1 MSPGSGESSVVL
13 RTEILIFPLS
23 HLRGVRAIVNGT
35 VHTVSER
42 GTIEGGTVLLEDGEI
57 SAVGADSEV
66 EVPDDAEVFDVGK
79 KHVTPGLIDAHS
91 HAGMAEWG
99 EPEDGDFNEV
109 SDPVTPHVNALDG
122 FHPRDE
128 ELRHAFQ
135 GGVTTVS
142 ARMGSANVV
151 GGIIC
156 SMKTYGDVA
165 DRMCIREDG
174 MKAAFGENPKRF
186 HGDEKDRQPSTR
198 PGVAATLRQALME
211 AEDYVKRR
219 EAAGEEDEP
228 FERDLGMENLARVV
242 EGDLPLR
249 VHAHRA
255 DDIATVF
262 RIADEF
268 GIDEFSIEHAT
279 EGHVLAEEFVERDV
293 PAVVGPT
300 ISSASKYEL
309 RNITFE
315 TPGILHEAG
324 VKVAIQTD
332 APVLPQE
339 HLDVCV
345 GLAVREGLPEDVALR
360 TVTRNPAEILGI
372 EDRVGTLNEGTDADL
387 VVWDGPMFEL
397 DSDARQV
404 FVEGERIYDGERD
417 EVDPREEYA
426 W

>member
-1 MSPGSGESSVVL
+1 M
-13 RTEILIFPLS
+13 
-23 HLRGVRAIVNGT
+23 RAIVNGT

-42 GTIEGGTVLLEDGEI
+42 GTVEGGTVLVEDGEI
-57 SAVGADSEV
+57 AAVGAADEV
-66 EVPDDAEVFDVGK
+66 AVPDDAEVFDAEGR
-79 KHVTPGLIDAHS
+79 HVTPGLVDAHS

-122 FHPRDE
+122 FHPRDD
-128 ELRHAFQ
+128 ELKHAFQ

-151 GGIIC
+151 GGVIC

-165 DRMCIREDG
+165 DRMLIREDG

-186 HGDEKDRQPSTR
+186 HGDQKDRQPSTR
-198 PGVAATLRQALME
+198 PGVAATLRQALMD
-211 AEDYVKRR
+211 AEDYVERR
-219 EAAGEEDEP
+219 AQAREEGDP

-268 GIDEFSIEHAT
+268 GIEKLSIEHAT

-345 GLAVREGLPEDVALR
+345 GLAVREGLPEEAALR
-360 TVTRNPAEILGI
+360 TVTRNPAEILGVK
-372 EDRVGTLNEGTDADL
+372 DRVGTLEEGTDADL

-397 DSDARQV
+397 DSDAEQV
-404 FVEGERIYDGERD
+404 FVEGERVYDSERD
-417 EVDPREEYA
+417 DVDPREEYA

>member
-1 MSPGSGESSVVL
+1 VTRSLAVL
-13 RTEILIFPLS
+13 RTEILIRPLS
-23 HLRGVRAIVNGT
+23 NLRDMRAIINGT

-42 GTIEGGTVLLEDGEI
+42 GTIDGGTVLLEDGEI
-57 SAVGADSEV
+57 AAVGPDGEV
-66 EVPDDAEVFDVGK
+66 EIPDDAEVFDAAGQ
-79 KHVTPGLIDAHS
+79 HVTPGLVDAHS

-122 FHPRDE
+122 FHPRDD
-128 ELRHAFQ
+128 ELKHAFQ

-165 DRMCIREDG
+165 DRMFIREDG

-198 PGVAATLRQALME
+198 PGVAATLREALME
-211 AEDYVKRR
+211 AEDYVERR
-219 EAAGEEDEP
+219 EQAREDGDP
-228 FERDLGMENLARVV
+228 FERDLGMENLGRVV

-268 GIDEFSIEHAT
+268 GIEKLSIEHAT

-345 GLAVREGLPEDVALR
+345 GLAVREGLPKDVALR

-372 EDRVGTLNEGTDADL
+372 EDRVGTLRAGTDADL
-387 VVWDGPMFEL
+387 VVWDGPMFDL

-404 FVEGERIYDGERD
+404 FVEGERIYDAERD
-417 EVDPREEYA
+417 DVDPREEYA

>member
-1 MSPGSGESSVVL
+1 
-13 RTEILIFPLS
+13 
-23 HLRGVRAIVNGT
+23 VRAVVNGT
-35 VHTVSER
+35 VHTVTDR
-42 GTIEGGTVLLEDGEI
+42 GTIEGGTVLFDEGRI
-57 SAVGADSEV
+57 VAVGDESEV
-66 EVPDDAEVFDVGK
+66 EVPQDATVFDADG
-79 KHVTPGLIDAHS
+79 KHVTPGLVEAHS

-128 ELRHAFQ
+128 ELNHAFQ
-135 GGVTTVS
+135 GGITTVS
-142 ARMGSANVV
+142 ARMGSANVI

-156 SMKTYGDVA
+156 SMKTYGDTA
-165 DRMCIREDG
+165 DEMFVREDG
-174 MKAAFGENPKRF
+174 MKAAFGENPKRV
-186 HGDEKDRQPSTR
+186 HGEGKDRQPVTR
-198 PGVAATLRQALME
+198 PGVAATLRQALMA
-211 AEDYVKRR
+211 AEDYVERR
-219 EAAGEEDEP
+219 ENAREEGDP
-228 FERDLGMENLARVV
+228 FERDLGMENLARVI

-255 DDIATVF
+255 DDIMTVF

-268 GIDEFSIEHAT
+268 GIEDLSIEHAT
-279 EGHVLAEEFVERDV
+279 EGHVVAEEFVERDV
-293 PAVVGPT
+293 SAIVGPT
-300 ISSASKYEL
+300 ISSATKYEL
-309 RNITFE
+309 RNITFQ

-345 GLAVREGLPEDVALR
+345 GLAVREGLPKNVALQ

-372 EDRVGTLNEGTDADL
+372 EDRVGTLEEGTDADL
-387 VVWDGPMFEL
+387 VVWNGPMFEL
-397 DSDARQV
+397 DSNAEQV
-404 FVEGERIYDGERD
+404 FVEGERIYDSERD
-417 EVDPREEYA
+417 DVDPREDYA

>member
-1 MSPGSGESSVVL
+1 M
-13 RTEILIFPLS
+13 
-23 HLRGVRAIVNGT
+23 RAIVNGT

-42 GTIEGGTVLLEDGEI
+42 GTIKSGTVLVEDGEI
-57 SAVGADSEV
+57 SAVGQDELV
-66 EVPDDAEVFDVGK
+66 EVPDDAEVFDVGG

-128 ELRHAFQ
+128 ELQHAFQ

-186 HGDEKDRQPSTR
+186 HGDQKDRQPSTR
-198 PGVAATLRQALME
+198 PGVAATLRQALMD
-211 AEDYVKRR
+211 AEDYVERR
-219 EAAGEEDEP
+219 DDADEEGDA
-228 FERDLGMENLARVV
+228 FERDLGMENLARVI
-242 EGDLPLR
+242 EGELPLR

-268 GIDEFSIEHAT
+268 GIDKLSIEHAT

-345 GLAVREGLPEDVALR
+345 GLAVREGLPKDVALR

-372 EDRVGTLNEGTDADL
+372 EDRVGTLEEGTDADL

-417 EVDPREEYA
+417 DVDPREEYA

>member
-1 MSPGSGESSVVL
+1 MK
-13 RTEILIFPLS
+13 
-23 HLRGVRAIVNGT
+23 AIVNGT
-35 VHTVSER
+35 VHTLTEA
-42 GTIEGGTVLLEDGEI
+42 GTVEDGAVLFEDGEI
-57 SAVGADSEV
+57 VAAGADV
-66 EVPDDAEVFDVGK
+66 DVPDDAEVVDAGGR
-79 KHVTPGLIDAHS
+79 HVTPGLVEAHS
-91 HAGMAEWG
+91 HAGMGEWG
-99 EPEDGDFNEV
+99 EPEDGDVNEGT
-109 SDPVTPHVNALDG
+109 DPITPHVNALDG

-128 ELRHAFQ
+128 ELQHAFQ

-142 ARMGSANVV
+142 ARMGSGNVV

-165 DRMCIREDG
+165 DEMLVREDG
-174 MKAAFGENPKRF
+174 MKAAMGENPKRF
-186 HGDEKDRQPSTR
+186 HGEQKDREPVTR
-198 PGVAATLRQALME
+198 PGIAAKLRQALMD
-211 AEDYVKRR
+211 AEDYVERR
-219 EAAGEEDEP
+219 ANAREEGEP
-228 FERDLGMENLARVV
+228 FDRDLGMENLARVV

-268 GIDEFSIEHAT
+268 GIEDLSIEHAT
-279 EGHVLAEEFVERDV
+279 EGHVLAEEFAARDV
-293 PAVVGPT
+293 PAVVGPS

-345 GLAVREGLPEDVALR
+345 GLAVREGLPAEDALA

-372 EDRVGTLNEGTDADL
+372 DDRVGTLEAGTDADV
-387 VVWDGPMFEL
+387 VVWDGPMFDL

-404 FVEGERIYDGERD
+404 FLEGDLIYDSERD
-417 EVDPREEYA
+417 DVDPREEYA